1 MWLKRVCHHQGS
13 WGRRVYQA
21 GVYAYRRKIDS
32 IIRSALEKN
41 LVVLNG
47 PLELTG
53 VNVYNA
59 RCLHGFITS
68 TYFVMVRDGKEDRM
82 LHSSFVIKMQ
92 DEKIVAAVYR
102 WE

>member
-1 MWLKRVCHHQGS
+1 MAAVEAF
-13 WGRRVYQA
+13 RRET
-21 GVYAYRRKIDS
+21 DS

-41 LVVLNG
+41 LIVLNG

-59 RCLHGFITS
+59 RCLGGFITS
-68 TYFVMVRDGKEDRM
+68 TYFVMFRDGQEDKM
-82 LHSSFVIKMQ
+82 LHGNFVIKMQ
-92 DEKIVAAVYR
+92 DEKTVAAVYR